1 MLIFVWNNVNADSDS
16 DYALKLNL
24 MWKHDLAILDLQPKH
39 KKKKSAAALNA
50 EMRKPAWEDPD
61 DEDNTQK

>member
-1 MLIFVWNNVNADSDS
+1 MTWLF
-16 DYALKLNL
+16 
-24 MWKHDLAILDLQPKH
+24 LDLQPKH
-39 KKKKSAAALNA
+39 KRKKSAAALNA

>member
-1 MLIFVWNNVNADSDS
+1 MLMMIEIMLWIWCENMTWLF
-16 DYALKLNL
+16 
-24 MWKHDLAILDLQPKH
+24 LDLQPKH
-39 KKKKSAAALNA
+39 QKKKSAAALNA